1 VGPQPIASVVLI
13 ARSGSCG
20 CESGTG
26 VLSVRGPVQASEGVV
41 IRKHSYEQG
50 RVLAGVGG
58 VLAVLGAILLVVT
71 LWGGGSTSALADGE
85 GSPAACNDGPNV
97 DGSISPASDDLATH
111 TVAAGNVVTGVC
123 IKAGQVHTG
132 PLANGTHFACYV
144 VSGVGT
150 QTVTVRRV
158 GSGPDCQAISHI
170 DVLFERATPTPIPT
184 NTPQATATPT
194 AVAPGTPVATPTAVV
209 AISPPQTGSGGLGAG
224 ASSTSLL
231 GLAVLIAGA
240 GLLGWALRLSTRR

>member
-1 VGPQPIASVVLI
+1 
-13 ARSGSCG
+13 
-20 CESGTG
+20 
-26 VLSVRGPVQASEGVV
+26 V

-50 RVLAGVGG
+50 RVLAGAG
-58 VLAVLGAILLVVT
+58 VALAMLGALLLVAS
-71 LWGGGSTSALADGE
+71 LWGSGSTPASADGQ

-97 DGSISPASDDLATH
+97 DGNISPDSDDLATH

-123 IKAGQVHTG
+123 IKSGQELGHTG
-132 PLANGTHFACYV
+132 PLANGTYDGNGNPVAPGSPTACYT

-170 DVLFERATPTPIPT
+170 DVPFEMATSTPTPT

-209 AISPPQTGSGGLGAG
+209 AISPPKTGSGGLGAG

-231 GLAVLIAGA
+231 GLAVLIPGA
-240 GLLGWALRLSTRR
+240 GLLSWALRLSTRR

>member
-1 VGPQPIASVVLI
+1 
-13 ARSGSCG
+13 
-20 CESGTG
+20 
-26 VLSVRGPVQASEGVV
+26 LSSNT
-41 IRKHSYEQG
+41 SYETG
-50 RVLAGVGG
+50 RLFAGVGS

-71 LWGGGSTSALADGE
+71 LWGGGSTPALADGQ

-97 DGSISPASDDLATH
+97 DGNISPDSDDLATH

-123 IKAGQVHTG
+123 IKSGQELGHTG
-132 PLANGTHFACYV
+132 PLANGTYDGNGNPVAPGSPTACYT

-150 QTVTVRRV
+150 PTVTVTRV
-158 GSGPDCQAISHI
+158 GDGSDCQAISHI
-170 DVLFERATPTPIPT
+170 DVLFEKAAPTPTPT
-184 NTPQATATPT
+184 NTPQSTATPT